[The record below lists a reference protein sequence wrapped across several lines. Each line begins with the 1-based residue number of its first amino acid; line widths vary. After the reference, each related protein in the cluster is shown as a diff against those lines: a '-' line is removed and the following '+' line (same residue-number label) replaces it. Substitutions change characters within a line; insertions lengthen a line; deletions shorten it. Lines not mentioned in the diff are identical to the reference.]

1 MKMNYKL
8 IFLIIWM
15 IIIFLFSNNN
25 GLKSSKKSDKLIE
38 HTVVKIYR
46 NFNNKTDK
54 KKIISKYTFIVRKLA
69 HFTLY
74 FILGILSYLYL
85 KDYNINFIY
94 ISILFCFLFSLSD
107 EIHQLF
113 ISGRSFKLLDIFID
127 TTSSIMSIF
136 LINLLSKKL

>member
-38 HTVVKIYR
+38 HTVVKIYH